1 MCDIWPFLSHVSCLV
16 TNSKLSRTHRVRWW
30 GYRPQRVV
38 RHRELSLFVA
48 SQPIFAVIN
57 FVSFSHIFSLRR
69 FIQVYIKNAERFF
82 WKKNSEVT
90 KVNMWKR
97 FEASV
102 ASSFADFVS
111 KRLTSREFGLEAW
124 SDGCVVASQAM
135 LVLPGVFW
143 WAPKWPTILLMLQ
156 KSG

>member
-1 MCDIWPFLSHVSCLV
+1 M
-16 TNSKLSRTHRVRWW
+16 
-30 GYRPQRVV
+30 
-38 RHRELSLFVA
+38 
-48 SQPIFAVIN
+48 
-57 FVSFSHIFSLRR
+57 
-69 FIQVYIKNAERFF
+69 YIKNAERFF
-82 WKKNSEVT
+82 EKNSEVT
-90 KVNMWKR
+90 KVNMWKK

-143 WAPKWPTILLMLQ
+143 WAPK
-156 KSG
+156 